1 MVPLRDRAQG
11 ISQCKIAAQIELM
24 EIGSAAPPI
33 IRGEAA
39 NGLSGE
45 IVGEEPG
52 LHGAVAVHASKACRT
67 VAIDIASSCG
77 PQL

>member
-1 MVPLRDRAQG
+1 V
-11 ISQCKIAAQIELM
+11 
-24 EIGSAAPPI
+24 APPI

>member
-1 MVPLRDRAQG
+1 
-11 ISQCKIAAQIELM
+11 
-24 EIGSAAPPI
+24 
-33 IRGEAA
+33 
-39 NGLSGE
+39 
-45 IVGEEPG
+45 